1 MPVSGFGARS
11 VELQVKD
18 RHFATPFIFQY
29 DCRETMPYRS
39 TDNTRRKKDAKRT
52 AMMQAAVRV
61 FAEKGYHAATVRD
74 IVAEAQ
80 VAIGTFYFY
89 FPDKETLFVH
99 LFDETASFL
108 LQAIEQ
114 ALNSRTTFPAQLEA
128 AIQAY
133 VNVAF
138 YEPAVV
144 QLLLVGGMGS
154 VPSLAE
160 RRAEYRD
167 KLIRAWQR
175 TLVAALEQKKIEPLN
190 PRRTAE
196 ALVGAFDENIYYLL
210 TSSDGDRQSR
220 QAVQDMVQFG
230 LRATGYLPIVNPP

>member
-1 MPVSGFGARS
+1 
-11 VELQVKD
+11 
-18 RHFATPFIFQY
+18 
-29 DCRETMPYRS
+29 MPYRS
-39 TDNTRRKKDAKRT
+39 TDNTRRKKDTKRT

-74 IVAEAQ
+74 IVNEAD

-99 LFDETASFL
+99 LFEETAAFL
-108 LQAIEQ
+108 LQAIDQ
-114 ALNSRTTFPAQLEA
+114 AINSRSTFPAQLEA
-128 AIQAY
+128 AVQAY

-160 RRAEYRD
+160 RRDEYRE
-167 KLIRAWQR
+167 KLTRIWQR
-175 TLVAALEQKKIEPLN
+175 PLAAALERKQIEPQN
-190 PRRTAE
+190 VRRTAE
-196 ALVGAFDENIYYLL
+196 GLVGAFDEIIYNLL
-210 TSSDGDRQSR
+210 TSRGKESEGQ
-220 QAVQDMVQFG
+220 QAVSDMVQLG
-230 LRATGYLPIVNPP
+230 LRATGYLYTPAA

>member
-1 MPVSGFGARS
+1 
-11 VELQVKD
+11 
-18 RHFATPFIFQY
+18 
-29 DCRETMPYRS
+29 MPYRS
-39 TDNTRRKKDAKRT
+39 TDTTRRKKDAKRT

-61 FAEKGYHAATVRD
+61 FAQKGYHAATVRD
-74 IVAEAQ
+74 IVAEAE

-99 LFDETASFL
+99 LFEETAAFL

-114 ALNSRTTFPAQLEA
+114 ALHSRSSFPAQLEA
-128 AIQAY
+128 AVQAY

-154 VPSLAE
+154 APSLAE
-160 RRAEYRD
+160 RRAEFRE

-175 TLVAALEQKKIEPLN
+175 PLHAALGDRQIEPQN
-190 PRRTAE
+190 VRRTAE
-196 ALVGAFDENIYYLL
+196 GLVGAFDEIIYNLL
-210 TSSDGDRQSR
+210 TASTRDNEGQ
-220 QAVQDMVQFG
+220 QAVNDMVQFG
-230 LRATGYLPIVNPP
+230 LRATGYLYT

>member
-1 MPVSGFGARS
+1 
-11 VELQVKD
+11 
-18 RHFATPFIFQY
+18 
-29 DCRETMPYRS
+29 MPYRS
-39 TDNTRRKKDAKRT
+39 TEKTRLKKDTKRT

-61 FAEKGYHAATVRD
+61 FADKGYHAATVRD
-74 IVAEAQ
+74 IVNEAN

-99 LFDETASFL
+99 LFEETAGFL

-114 ALNSRTTFPAQLEA
+114 AMNSRTSLPAQFEA

-133 VNVAF
+133 INVAF

-160 RRAEYRD
+160 RRAEYRE
-167 KLIRAWQR
+167 KLIRIWQR
-175 TLVAALEQKKIEPLN
+175 PLMAALEQKKIEPQN
-190 PRRTAE
+190 VRRTAE
-196 ALVGAFDENIYYLL
+196 ALVGGFDEIVYHLL
-210 TSSDGDRQSR
+210 TTVETEREGQQAAGDM
-220 QAVQDMVQFG
+220 AQFG
-230 LRATGYLPIVNPP
+230 LRAAGYHYT

>member
-1 MPVSGFGARS
+1 MIAES
-11 VELQVKD
+11 V
-18 RHFATPFIFQY
+18 
-29 DCRETMPYRS
+29 MPYRS
-39 TDNTRRKKDAKRT
+39 TEKTRLKKDAKRT

-61 FAEKGYHAATVRD
+61 FADKGYHAATVRD
-74 IVAEAQ
+74 IVTEAD

-99 LFDETASFL
+99 LFEETAAFL

-114 ALNSRTTFPAQLEA
+114 AMSSRTSFPAQLEGA
-128 AIQAY
+128 LQAY

-160 RRAEYRD
+160 RRAEYRE
-167 KLIRAWQR
+167 KLIRLWQR
-175 TLVAALEQKKIEPLN
+175 SLVAAQEQKQIEPQN
-190 PRRTAE
+190 IRRTAE
-196 ALVGAFDENIYYLL
+196 ALVGGFDEVIFHML
-210 TSSDGDRQSR
+210 TSAHSEREGQ
-220 QAVQDMVQFG
+220 QAVGDMVQFG
-230 LRATGYLPIVNPP
+230 LRATGYLYT

>member
-1 MPVSGFGARS
+1 
-11 VELQVKD
+11 
-18 RHFATPFIFQY
+18 
-29 DCRETMPYRS
+29 MPYRS
-39 TDNTRRKKDAKRT
+39 TDTTRRKKDAKRT

-61 FAEKGYHAATVRD
+61 FANKGYHAATVRD
-74 IVAEAQ
+74 IVKEAD

-89 FPDKETLFVH
+89 FPDKETLFTH
-99 LFDETASFL
+99 LFEETAAFL

-144 QLLLVGGMGS
+144 QLLLVGGIGS

-160 RRAEYRD
+160 KRADYRE
-167 KLIRAWQR
+167 KLIRIWQR
-175 TLVAALEQKKIEPLN
+175 PLMAALEKHQVEPQNL
-190 PRRTAE
+190 RRTAE
-196 ALVGAFDENIYYLL
+196 ALVGAFDEIIFHLL
-210 TSSDGDRQSR
+210 STAHSERERQ
-220 QAVQDMVQFG
+220 QAVGDMVEFG
-230 LRATGYLPIVNPP
+230 LRATGYLFT